1 MEPIISKNTGSKN
14 DSTWI
19 RGTLR
24 PIFFFASSFS
34 MHDGQLEFCCFKDVT
49 YEELTHS
56 EKTFMGF
63 FPTVYPPGNYHIPPG
78 AKKNN
83 LQKCLGMG
91 YVSSQEGTCF
101 SSASCVFLFNEN
113 KPIWMGMFYLAPS
126 FQSKVIFWT

>member
-1 MEPIISKNTGSKN
+1 MELIISKNTGFKN

-24 PIFFFASSFS
+24 PIFFFASLFS
-34 MHDGQLEFCCFKDVT
+34 MHDGQLKFFVIDVT
-49 YEELTHS
+49 HEELTHS
-56 EKTFMGF
+56 EKNFHGI

-101 SSASCVFLFNEN
+101 FSASRVFLFNEN

-126 FQSKVIFWT
+126 FKSKAIFWT